1 MKQLIWI
8 LLDVFAICALTI
20 LIVSK
25 FTIINDVVVY
35 FAYVILL
42 IYIIITIIKNFQR
55 L

>member
-25 FTIINDVVVY
+25 FTIINDGVVY
-35 FAYVILL
+35 LAYAILL